1 MGEKKILGYKTRA
14 FFFAFKV
21 VIAPEREEIEPAL
34 LVIESDYSRRGTQ
47 ISFPFL
53 ESSQTQLREEP
64 ARFPLFPGQ

>member
-1 MGEKKILGYKTRA
+1 MGEKKNLGYKTRA

-53 ESSQTQLREEP
+53 ESRSCENFGL
-64 ARFPLFPGQ
+64 AHFSIV